1 MDLWVSDRMYNL
13 LIEIC
18 VNFILNRNIKLLKPD
33 RMNTIFKI
41 IFYQKIFPIFYD
53 ALNKE
58 YINKMIEYT
67 NKIQV
72 KRITNLIEQ
81 AAELNN
87 INNNICICK
96 GFVLSQILYD
106 NPYMRMFNDIDISVF
121 SDNMLSQCL
130 KMEQLGY
137 RCSQVELLKDKINLK
152 QEYINMYYSF
162 TGEKKFNRHNDE
174 AMVEVKNLDHF
185 IDYLRND
192 QSLERSVAINING
205 HKFKTFNLEDSF
217 ILCFENMYDNFF
229 YPWGIKTEHTLRDIV
244 DMTTFMIKYPE
255 LFTENFLNSLK
266 KEKRLTRLSKIVNI
280 IKTVFSSYPE
290 LIDKLPQKLLDI
302 LPEVDDKISKEVLL
316 YRIFEPEKRIAEWK
330 ELSYKKIIEGEKRY
344 FQANNL
350 SQTCYDYT
358 KGFVELIHPCIMD
371 RIVNSSLR
379 APICFSSDYD
389 DKNLIFSFCISKK
402 YPALQLYLS
411 LLRENTANSYED
423 EIILTF
429 LDDGGIK
436 IEKCDIAVETYVTDC
451 DDCFILSVV
460 INKDNVS
467 LFRKEKFYEVYFS
480 FKWFFFDE
488 NIHSENYIAASTNRE
503 QAAFRIP
510 V

>member
-87 INNNICICK
+87 TNNNICICK

-192 QSLERSVAINING
+192 QSVERSVAINING

-217 ILCFENMYDNFF
+217 ILCFIISF
-229 YPWGIKTEHTLRDIV
+229 YQSRQ
-244 DMTTFMIKYPE
+244 
-255 LFTENFLNSLK
+255 K
-266 KEKRLTRLSKIVNI
+266 KCLTAINAVRR
-280 IKTVFSSYPE
+280 VFP
-290 LIDKLPQKLLDI
+290 
-302 LPEVDDKISKEVLL
+302 
-316 YRIFEPEKRIAEWK
+316 
-330 ELSYKKIIEGEKRY
+330 
-344 FQANNL
+344 
-350 SQTCYDYT
+350 
-358 KGFVELIHPCIMD
+358 FVE
-371 RIVNSSLR
+371 
-379 APICFSSDYD
+379 
-389 DKNLIFSFCISKK
+389 K
-402 YPALQLYLS
+402 
-411 LLRENTANSYED
+411 T
-423 EIILTF
+423 
-429 LDDGGIK
+429 
-436 IEKCDIAVETYVTDC
+436 
-451 DDCFILSVV
+451 
-460 INKDNVS
+460 
-467 LFRKEKFYEVYFS
+467 
-480 FKWFFFDE
+480 
-488 NIHSENYIAASTNRE
+488 
-503 QAAFRIP
+503 
-510 V
+510 